1 MATIDNLSI
10 QVTASADSAASALI
24 RLASSAS
31 GLRGAVQAAAG
42 GMQSAAQG
50 AQNMGS
56 STAQAGEQTEK
67 TRKSLHGFWNALKQ
81 SGSYLGGAFL
91 GGMKG
96 IVSALGSM
104 ASGLLRIAKFRIYRT
119 IVKDLG
125 QSFKDLYG
133 WSKMFGSEYA
143 NSMDRI
149 NSSFVYLRNSI
160 ASAAAPLFN
169 ALAPVLDAIID
180 KIVTLLN
187 WLNQLFSALSGASTY
202 TVAKKVEQS
211 WGSTFTNTSN
221 NAKKTADDIKRTIL
235 GFDEI
240 NKLSKD
246 KDSSSGGG
254 GGSSP
259 YTSGYQYMFEEKEL
273 AGGWKDFATAIENAM
288 SDAFSRITMIVGGA
302 ELALGAILALS
313 GANVPLGLGLM
324 ATGAV
329 TLGSA
334 IFANWEGIS
343 KEVKLAVA
351 GVEAA
356 VAGGLAVGAVLA
368 FSGGHVGLGIGLMI
382 AALSTGMGAATIAWN
397 TIGDKMSEKVQAI
410 ATLVGGASFG
420 IGAVLAFSGHPG
432 IGIAMMIAGASVT
445 AVSINWNYL
454 KEKLEGPIGAVTAL
468 ISGASLVLG
477 ILALLGGNIPIGLG
491 LILAGTAG
499 LATTVAAN
507 WDNLVNIG
515 KTAIEKVKE
524 GWETVKELVVNAVV
538 SLVKKAGEWA
548 EDVWNFL
555 QNTGATIAKKVTA
568 AFEAATSF
576 AGDVWDTV
584 KAGAETIGK
593 TVTAM
598 FSAIGQWTGNVW
610 ETVKAG
616 AETIGKTVTALF
628 SPIGAWAGNVWDFV
642 KTGAETIIKTVEAGM
657 EKADSWIDSIVD
669 FILGPDSAE
678 KTTRIMMTIGDIA
691 KAIINFLQDP
701 ADAVKNVVLS
711 VTAKMAEGVKTIWD
725 YLTGVT
731 SEAEVDINGNV
742 IIKPKA
748 GDGLTTSGSGA
759 SMTWSLTDDINATA
773 NVEAKVGYASG
784 VKKSSLLDL
793 FTRGGTVTADGTK
806 LGGGVKQGSI
816 LNLFTWKNKVT
827 ATGSQLGK
835 NIKKESVLKKFTWK
849 NKVTATG
856 SQRGSN
862 TSEDSPLHRFKWSRK
877 VTASG
882 SSLGSGVSEDAVLN
896 LFTWTKT
903 VTITAISIAKDAL
916 DSLKKKIKEA
926 IDSAA
931 KSSGAASGGVIS
943 NGRFSRFAS
952 GGIIDN
958 GFVRKLPHYAGG
970 TMDAHGTLFVAGEAG
985 PEILGHIGGRT
996 EILNQSQL
1004 AQTMYAAVRSA
1015 MSGVKIAATMYSGS
1029 AGSDESDYE
1038 TMYKAMYDAFTDAM
1052 SGSEQRDREKVA
1064 LMREIAAKEFTAE
1077 VSAQSVNRANARLNR
1092 RAGMTIVPVVT

>member
-10 QVTASADSAASALI
+10 QINANAEAAIAAI
-24 RLASSAS
+24 NRTASSAER
-31 GLRGAVQAAAG
+31 LRGAAQGAAG

-50 AQNMGS
+50 AQDMGS

-81 SGSYLGGAFL
+81 SGSYMGGAFL

-96 IVSALGSM
+96 IVGALGSM

-211 WGSTFTNTSN
+211 WVGASSN
-221 NAKKTADDIKRTIL
+221 AASNAKKASDEIKRTIL

-240 NKLSKD
+240 NKLSKES
-246 KDSSSGGG
+246 SSSGGSG
-254 GGSSP
+254 SGGSSP

-329 TLGSA
+329 TIGSA

-343 KEVKLAVA
+343 NNVKLAVA

-420 IGAVLAFSGHPG
+420 IGAVLAFAGHPG

-445 AVSINWNYL
+445 AVSINWNFL

-468 ISGASLVLG
+468 ISGASLALG
-477 ILALLGGNIPIGLG
+477 ILALLSGNIPIGLG

-548 EDVWNFL
+548 NDVWDFL

-576 AGDVWDTV
+576 AGDVWETV

-628 SPIGAWAGNVWDFV
+628 SPIGAWTGNVWDFV
-642 KTGAETIIKTVEAGM
+642 KTGAETIVKTVEAGM

-669 FILGPDSAE
+669 FILGPESTDKKANL
-678 KTTRIMMTIGDIA
+678 IM
-691 KAIINFLQDP
+691 AIENTALAIVNFLRDP
-701 ADAVKNVVLS
+701 ATAIKNIALNIVDDVKEGAKGLVDAITSPTPLGIEANVNLNANS
-711 VTAKMAEGVKTIWD
+711 
-725 YLTGVT
+725 
-731 SEAEVDINGNV
+731 
-742 IIKPKA
+742 
-748 GDGLTTSGSGA
+748 GDGI
-759 SMTWSLTDDINATA
+759 DVD
-773 NVEAKVGYASG
+773 KYGYASLAESVSG
-784 VKKSSLLDL
+784 TTILSPISGNGLTVDENGAISLDKPMGARLQAQNTPTDAFGGGENNPLSFFGRLFRKDQKKDSANKVFNGGATLKYYGALFKKAKKYAPGIVFANNSLFKYFAELVKQNKGMDASIMFAAGAIFSYFADL
-793 FTRGGTVTADGTK
+793 VQNWKGTPQKALGLENLKAQIKVDLVKGSKDTVSFEIHGGGTGKGTVSMQTKKRGG
-806 LGGGVKQGSI
+806 I
-816 LNLFTWKNKVT
+816 F
-827 ATGSQLGK
+827 
-835 NIKKESVLKKFTWK
+835 
-849 NKVTATG
+849 
-856 SQRGSN
+856 
-862 TSEDSPLHRFKWSRK
+862 
-877 VTASG
+877 
-882 SSLGSGVSEDAVLN
+882 
-896 LFTWTKT
+896 
-903 VTITAISIAKDAL
+903 
-916 DSLKKKIKEA
+916 
-926 IDSAA
+926 
-931 KSSGAASGGVIS
+931 S
-943 NGRFSRFAS
+943 NGSWKDIPQYA
-952 GGIIDN
+952 N
-958 GFVRKLPHYAGG
+958 G
-970 TMDAHGTLFVAGEAG
+970 TTNAHGSMFIAGEAG
-985 PEILGHIGGRT
+985 PELVGHLGGRT
-996 EILNQSQL
+996 EVLNQSQL
-1004 AQTMYAAVRSA
+1004 AATMFSAVRAA
-1015 MSGVKIAATMYSGS
+1015 MGGVKIAATMYSGS
-1029 AGSDESDYE
+1029 AGGDESDYE
-1038 TMYKAMYDAFTDAM
+1038 TMYRAMYDAFTDAM

-1077 VSAQSVNRANARLNR
+1077 VSAQSVNRANTRLNR
-1092 RAGMTIVPVVT
+1092 RAGMTIVPVGT

>member
-10 QVTASADSAASALI
+10 QVTASAESAASALN
-24 RLASSAS
+24 RLASSAG

-50 AQNMGS
+50 AQDMGS

-96 IVSALGSM
+96 IVGALGSM

-119 IVKDLG
+119 IIKDLG

-343 KEVKLAVA
+343 EEVKLAVA

-368 FSGGHVGLGIGLMI
+368 FSGGNVGLGIGLMI
-382 AALSTGMGAATIAWN
+382 AALSTGMGAATIAWV
-397 TIGDKMSEKVQAI
+397 KRYRRLQRW
-410 ATLVGGASFG
+410 L
-420 IGAVLAFSGHPG
+420 AVHRLAL
-432 IGIAMMIAGASVT
+432 AQC
-445 AVSINWNYL
+445 WRL
-454 KEKLEGPIGAVTAL
+454 R
-468 ISGASLVLG
+468 G
-477 ILALLGGNIPIGLG
+477 IL
-491 LILAGTAG
+491 
-499 LATTVAAN
+499 
-507 WDNLVNIG
+507 
-515 KTAIEKVKE
+515 
-524 GWETVKELVVNAVV
+524 V
-538 SLVKKAGEWA
+538 SV
-548 EDVWNFL
+548 
-555 QNTGATIAKKVTA
+555 
-568 AFEAATSF
+568 
-576 AGDVWDTV
+576 
-584 KAGAETIGK
+584 
-593 TVTAM
+593 
-598 FSAIGQWTGNVW
+598 
-610 ETVKAG
+610 
-616 AETIGKTVTALF
+616 
-628 SPIGAWAGNVWDFV
+628 SP
-642 KTGAETIIKTVEAGM
+642 
-657 EKADSWIDSIVD
+657 
-669 FILGPDSAE
+669 
-678 KTTRIMMTIGDIA
+678 
-691 KAIINFLQDP
+691 
-701 ADAVKNVVLS
+701 
-711 VTAKMAEGVKTIWD
+711 
-725 YLTGVT
+725 
-731 SEAEVDINGNV
+731 
-742 IIKPKA
+742 
-748 GDGLTTSGSGA
+748 
-759 SMTWSLTDDINATA
+759 
-773 NVEAKVGYASG
+773 
-784 VKKSSLLDL
+784 
-793 FTRGGTVTADGTK
+793 
-806 LGGGVKQGSI
+806 
-816 LNLFTWKNKVT
+816 
-827 ATGSQLGK
+827 
-835 NIKKESVLKKFTWK
+835 
-849 NKVTATG
+849 
-856 SQRGSN
+856 
-862 TSEDSPLHRFKWSRK
+862 
-877 VTASG
+877 
-882 SSLGSGVSEDAVLN
+882 
-896 LFTWTKT
+896 
-903 VTITAISIAKDAL
+903 
-916 DSLKKKIKEA
+916 
-926 IDSAA
+926 
-931 KSSGAASGGVIS
+931 
-943 NGRFSRFAS
+943 
-952 GGIIDN
+952 
-958 GFVRKLPHYAGG
+958 
-970 TMDAHGTLFVAGEAG
+970 
-985 PEILGHIGGRT
+985 
-996 EILNQSQL
+996 
-1004 AQTMYAAVRSA
+1004 
-1015 MSGVKIAATMYSGS
+1015 
-1029 AGSDESDYE
+1029 
-1038 TMYKAMYDAFTDAM
+1038 
-1052 SGSEQRDREKVA
+1052 
-1064 LMREIAAKEFTAE
+1064 
-1077 VSAQSVNRANARLNR
+1077 
-1092 RAGMTIVPVVT
+1092 

>member
-240 NKLSKD
+240 NKLTKD

-420 IGAVLAFSGHPG
+420 IGAVLAFAGHPG

-507 WDNLVNIG
+507 WNNLVNIG

-584 KAGAETIGK
+584 GIH
-593 TVTAM
+593 
-598 FSAIGQWTGNVW
+598 
-610 ETVKAG
+610 
-616 AETIGKTVTALF
+616 
-628 SPIGAWAGNVWDFV
+628 AWRDHW
-642 KTGAETIIKTVEAGM
+642 
-657 EKADSWIDSIVD
+657 
-669 FILGPDSAE
+669 
-678 KTTRIMMTIGDIA
+678 
-691 KAIINFLQDP
+691 
-701 ADAVKNVVLS
+701 LS
-711 VTAKMAEGVKTIWD
+711 
-725 YLTGVT
+725 
-731 SEAEVDINGNV
+731 
-742 IIKPKA
+742 
-748 GDGLTTSGSGA
+748 
-759 SMTWSLTDDINATA
+759 
-773 NVEAKVGYASG
+773 
-784 VKKSSLLDL
+784 
-793 FTRGGTVTADGTK
+793 
-806 LGGGVKQGSI
+806 
-816 LNLFTWKNKVT
+816 
-827 ATGSQLGK
+827 
-835 NIKKESVLKKFTWK
+835 
-849 NKVTATG
+849 
-856 SQRGSN
+856 
-862 TSEDSPLHRFKWSRK
+862 
-877 VTASG
+877 
-882 SSLGSGVSEDAVLN
+882 
-896 LFTWTKT
+896 
-903 VTITAISIAKDAL
+903 
-916 DSLKKKIKEA
+916 
-926 IDSAA
+926 
-931 KSSGAASGGVIS
+931 
-943 NGRFSRFAS
+943 
-952 GGIIDN
+952 
-958 GFVRKLPHYAGG
+958 
-970 TMDAHGTLFVAGEAG
+970 
-985 PEILGHIGGRT
+985 
-996 EILNQSQL
+996 
-1004 AQTMYAAVRSA
+1004 
-1015 MSGVKIAATMYSGS
+1015 
-1029 AGSDESDYE
+1029 
-1038 TMYKAMYDAFTDAM
+1038 
-1052 SGSEQRDREKVA
+1052 
-1064 LMREIAAKEFTAE
+1064 
-1077 VSAQSVNRANARLNR
+1077 
-1092 RAGMTIVPVVT
+1092 